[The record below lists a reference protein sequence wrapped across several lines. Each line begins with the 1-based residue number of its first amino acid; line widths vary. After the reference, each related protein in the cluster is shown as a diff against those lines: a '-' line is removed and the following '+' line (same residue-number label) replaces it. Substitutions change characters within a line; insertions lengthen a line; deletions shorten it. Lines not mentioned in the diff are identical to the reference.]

1 MKKSYVKI
9 NDTEY
14 LGYSTLHHFYF
25 AYSTK
30 YYPEQYKHPVFK
42 GDTSLFTDAEIDFF
56 IQDFDF
62 FKNTLFKDLDVKM
75 IKKVPA

>member
-42 GDTSLFTDAEIDFF
+42 
-56 IQDFDF
+56 
-62 FKNTLFKDLDVKM
+62 
-75 IKKVPA
+75 